1 MCSSQDYYIAE
12 AIVEGGEDG
21 ELPSNVEARGTGVNK
36 FTYFCT
42 NNLLTDWIE
51 LPLVYPEHI
60 MAAKKIKY
68 IFTGDLEA
76 NVITNPFFPGKEK
89 NLLRA

>member
-1 MCSSQDYYIAE
+1 M
-12 AIVEGGEDG
+12 
-21 ELPSNVEARGTGVNK
+21 PPNVESRGTGVNK
-36 FTYFCT
+36 YTYFCT
-42 NNLLTDWIE
+42 TNLLNEWTE

-60 MAAKKIKY
+60 RAAKYIKY

-76 NVITNPFFPGKEK
+76 KVITNPFFPGKEK